1 VVVKPR
7 PRNSQDATHR
17 GVQKAGATDRQWD
30 RLSSRSQVIGQV
42 AEWFKAHAW
51 KACGG
56 ATHSRVRIPPC
67 PLRANNLQPPVH

>member
-1 VVVKPR
+1 MNWGKTPGLT
-7 PRNSQDATHR
+7 PGLTPAE
-17 GVQKAGATDRQWD
+17 AFLFFW
-30 RLSSRSQVIGQV
+30 GQV

-67 PLRANNLQPPVH
+67 PSVV